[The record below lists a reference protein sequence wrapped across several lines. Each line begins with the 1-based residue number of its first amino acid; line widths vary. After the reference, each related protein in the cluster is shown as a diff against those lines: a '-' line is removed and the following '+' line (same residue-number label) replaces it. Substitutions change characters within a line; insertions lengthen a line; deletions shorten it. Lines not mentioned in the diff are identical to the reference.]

1 MAGEGEDLPPVDIIL
16 ASASPRRRELLSL
29 VVRKFRVVPSE
40 FDEALVPADL
50 APAQHVLYS
59 ARMKARDVA
68 ARFPNALVI
77 SADTIVVVDEA
88 ILGKPADAAEAT
100 HMLRMLGG
108 RTHEV
113 YTGVAVV
120 RAGTERADV
129 ERTEVTFGP
138 LTEQIIAR
146 YVASGEPMDK
156 AGAYA
161 IQGRGA
167 VLIKSVCGCYP
178 NVVGLPLYKL
188 SCILSEFGIEPLCES
203 Q

>member
-1 MAGEGEDLPPVDIIL
+1 VDIIL
-16 ASASPRRRELLSL
+16 ASASPRRQELLSL
-29 VVRKFRVVPSE
+29 VVRTFRVVPSG
-40 FDEALVPADL
+40 FDESLVPVDL

-59 ARMKARDVA
+59 ACMKARDVA
-68 ARFPNALVI
+68 ARFPDALVI

-88 ILGKPADAAEAT
+88 ILGKPADAAEAAR
-100 HMLRMLGG
+100 MLRMLSG

-120 RAGTERADV
+120 RAEVERADV

-138 LTEQIIAR
+138 LSDEIIAR

-161 IQGRGA
+161 IQGRAA

-178 NVVGLPLYKL
+178 NVVGLPLHKL
-188 SCILSEFGIEPLCES
+188 SCILSEFGIEPLCE
-203 Q
+203 